1 MRTAP
6 PRHREVGEER
16 EARLLAHSVKK
27 SFLHPRARVQVT
39 GRIAP
44 LQVAQLAGWFRLG
57 SDRPF
62 LLDLQSKQRPFPAH
76 SACSPMTEQSDFVQ

>member
-6 PRHREVGEER
+6 LRHREVGEER
-16 EARLLAHSVKK
+16 EARLLVHGVKK
-27 SFLHPRARVQVT
+27 KFSSRGLVT

-44 LQVAQLAGWFRLG
+44 VQVSQLAGWFRLG
-57 SDRPF
+57 SDRPIF
-62 LLDLQSKQRPFPAH
+62 QELQSKQRPFPAH

>member
-16 EARLLAHSVKK
+16 EARLLAHGVKK
-27 SFLHPRARVQVT
+27 KFSSRGLVMT

-44 LQVAQLAGWFRLG
+44 VQVSQLAGWFRLG

-62 LLDLQSKQRPFPAH
+62 FQDLQSKQRPFPAH
-76 SACSPMTEQSDFVQ
+76 SACSPMTEPSDFVQ

>member
-44 LQVAQLAGWFRLG
+44 LQVAQLAG
-57 SDRPF
+57 
-62 LLDLQSKQRPFPAH
+62 
-76 SACSPMTEQSDFVQ
+76 